1 VRWIGGALGSTV
13 DRGRHGHRVRRRL
26 VGTRHAGARAR
37 QSSSAVAKGYEGDE
51 VVLEGCSPE
60 HERL

>member
-1 VRWIGGALGSTV
+1 VLGSTV
-13 DRGRHGHRVRRRL
+13 DHGRHRHRAWRRL
-26 VGTRHAGARAR
+26 VGVRHAGARAR
-37 QSSSAVAKGYEGDE
+37 QSSSAVAMGDEGDE